1 MIKSFLH
8 KGLEKFYQ
16 TGSTQGIQHKH
27 AARIRLI
34 LTNLDQAHTAQDMNL
49 HGLNLHQLKGNRA
62 DTWSAKVSGNWRIT
76 FRIIGNDA
84 EVVNYEDYH

>member
-34 LTNLDQAHTAQDMNL
+34 LTNLDQAHSAQEMDL
-49 HGLNLHQLKGNRA
+49 PGLNLHQLKGSRA
-62 DTWSAKVSGNWRIT
+62 DIWSVKVSGNWRIT
-76 FRIIGNDA
+76 FRMVGTDA
-84 EVVNYEDYH
+84 EIVNYEDYY